1 MHYLVGS
8 RAEIGG
14 DPLSPRVLRSLVP
27 GLDEQ
32 EAYVCGPAGMTS
44 AAVRALRAAGVP
56 QAAHP
61 LRVVRVLRER
71 IRAMRRVI
79 LAVTGTIAGLVAL
92 LSFKSHVPSAPVAA
106 TTGGSGGTSASSS
119 SSSPS
124 SSGGGQTEV
133 VPGAFPQGS
142 IAKNLPAGETA
153 VDGKVASTAYGPVQ
167 IQLIERNSKIV
178 KVAVLVQPTNTLHD
192 VQIGEFA
199 FPKLISETLAA
210 QNGKIDAVSG
220 ATYTSAG
227 YIQSLQS
234 ALDKRS

>member
-1 MHYLVGS
+1 
-8 RAEIGG
+8 
-14 DPLSPRVLRSLVP
+14 
-27 GLDEQ
+27 
-32 EAYVCGPAGMTS
+32 
-44 AAVRALRAAGVP
+44 
-56 QAAHP
+56 
-61 LRVVRVLRER
+61 
-71 IRAMRRVI
+71 MRRVI

-106 TTGGSGGTSASSS
+106 TTGGSGGTSSSS
-119 SSSPS
+119 SAASS

-142 IAKNLPAGETA
+142 IAKNLPAGETS
-153 VDGKVASTAYGPVQ
+153 VDGKLASTSYGPVQ
-167 IQLIERNSKIV
+167 IQLIKRDGKIV
-178 KVAVLVQPTNTLHD
+178 KVAVLRQPTNTLND

>member
-1 MHYLVGS
+1 
-8 RAEIGG
+8 
-14 DPLSPRVLRSLVP
+14 
-27 GLDEQ
+27 
-32 EAYVCGPAGMTS
+32 
-44 AAVRALRAAGVP
+44 
-56 QAAHP
+56 
-61 LRVVRVLRER
+61 
-71 IRAMRRVI
+71 MRRVI
-79 LAVTGTIAGLVAL
+79 LAVAGTIAGLVAL

-106 TTGGSGGTSASSS
+106 TTGGSGGTSSSS
-119 SSSPS
+119 SSSSASS

-153 VDGKVASTAYGPVQ
+153 VNGKVASTAYGPVQ
-167 IQLIERNSKIV
+167 IQLIKRASKIV

>member
-1 MHYLVGS
+1 
-8 RAEIGG
+8 
-14 DPLSPRVLRSLVP
+14 
-27 GLDEQ
+27 
-32 EAYVCGPAGMTS
+32 
-44 AAVRALRAAGVP
+44 
-56 QAAHP
+56 
-61 LRVVRVLRER
+61 
-71 IRAMRRVI
+71 MRRVI

-106 TTGGSGGTSASSS
+106 TTGGTGGASTSSS
-119 SSSPS
+119 ST
-124 SSGGGQTEV
+124 SGGGQTEV

-153 VDGKVASTAYGPVQ
+153 VNGKVASTSYGPVQ
-167 IQLIERNSKIV
+167 IQLIKRNSKIV
-178 KVAVLVQPTNTLHD
+178 KVAVLMQPTNTLND
-192 VQIGEFA
+192 VQIGKFA

>member
-1 MHYLVGS
+1 
-8 RAEIGG
+8 
-14 DPLSPRVLRSLVP
+14 
-27 GLDEQ
+27 
-32 EAYVCGPAGMTS
+32 
-44 AAVRALRAAGVP
+44 
-56 QAAHP
+56 
-61 LRVVRVLRER
+61 
-71 IRAMRRVI
+71 MRRVI

-106 TTGGSGGTSASSS
+106 TTGGTGGTSSS
-119 SSSPS
+119 SSSA
-124 SSGGGQTEV
+124 SGGGQTEV

-142 IAKNLPAGETA
+142 IARNLPAGETA

-167 IQLIERNSKIV
+167 IQLIKRAGKIV

-199 FPKLISETLAA
+199 FPKLISETLTA

-227 YIQSLQS
+227 YIRSLQS

>member
-1 MHYLVGS
+1 
-8 RAEIGG
+8 
-14 DPLSPRVLRSLVP
+14 
-27 GLDEQ
+27 
-32 EAYVCGPAGMTS
+32 
-44 AAVRALRAAGVP
+44 
-56 QAAHP
+56 
-61 LRVVRVLRER
+61 
-71 IRAMRRVI
+71 MRRVI

-106 TTGGSGGTSASSS
+106 TTGGSGGTSSSTASS
-119 SSSPS
+119 S

-153 VDGKVASTAYGPVQ
+153 VNGKVASTAYGP
-167 IQLIERNSKIV
+167 
-178 KVAVLVQPTNTLHD
+178 

-210 QNGKIDAVSG
+210 QTGNIDAVSG
-220 ATYTSAG
+220 ATDTSAG
-227 YIQSLQS
+227 YIRSLQS

>member
-1 MHYLVGS
+1 
-8 RAEIGG
+8 
-14 DPLSPRVLRSLVP
+14 
-27 GLDEQ
+27 
-32 EAYVCGPAGMTS
+32 
-44 AAVRALRAAGVP
+44 
-56 QAAHP
+56 
-61 LRVVRVLRER
+61 
-71 IRAMRRVI
+71 MRRVI

-106 TTGGSGGTSASSS
+106 TPGGSGGTAASSS
-119 SSSPS
+119 SSSSSS
-124 SSGGGQTEV
+124 SSGSGQTEV

-142 IAKNLPAGETA
+142 IARNLPPGETA
-153 VDGKVASTAYGPVQ
+153 VDGKVASTSYGPVQ
-167 IQLIERNSKIV
+167 IQLIKRASKIV

-199 FPKLISETLAA
+199 FPKLIGETLTA

>member
-1 MHYLVGS
+1 MVAEGPSARSRRRWTSRRILLIAGRRQGS
-8 RAEIGG
+8 LASK
-14 DPLSPRVLRSLVP
+14 LSP
-27 GLDEQ
+27 
-32 EAYVCGPAGMTS
+32 
-44 AAVRALRAAGVP
+44 
-56 QAAHP
+56 
-61 LRVVRVLRER
+61 
-71 IRAMRRVI
+71 
-79 LAVTGTIAGLVAL
+79 
-92 LSFKSHVPSAPVAA
+92 
-106 TTGGSGGTSASSS
+106 
-119 SSSPS
+119 
-124 SSGGGQTEV
+124 
-133 VPGAFPQGS
+133 
-142 IAKNLPAGETA
+142 GETA

-167 IQLIERNSKIV
+167 IQLIEKNSKIV